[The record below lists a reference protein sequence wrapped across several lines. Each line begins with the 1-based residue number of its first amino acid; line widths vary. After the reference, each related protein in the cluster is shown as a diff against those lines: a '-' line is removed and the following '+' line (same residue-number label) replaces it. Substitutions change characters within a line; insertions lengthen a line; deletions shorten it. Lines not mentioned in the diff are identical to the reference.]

1 MLRSVPLVAA
11 PVVLGL
17 CPWLCASA
25 SADGLQF
32 VEETATRFPQP
43 NPTEYTSQATI
54 GDIDGDGDLDIIFA
68 NGRGYASQGTI
79 ETQRVYIN
87 NGSGV
92 FTDESASRLGF
103 SGWCRG
109 VELGDID
116 DDGDLDLIFTQDF
129 NKLPHLFAN
138 NGSGFFTD
146 VTAAQLPNI
155 TLSSSRA
162 QFGDVDNDGDLDIYI
177 TSGGSNR
184 FSCGQYRLYLN
195 DGDGFFTDETVGHL
209 PIGDVCNNMDCIF
222 GDIDGDFDLDV
233 KTASTGN
240 NNSRLYRNDGTGVFT
255 LVAGVPSDSS
265 CYSYDFGDINGDGD
279 LDLLGVN
286 AGASSTELLLENDG
300 TGAFTDISDQISPNP
315 FLDDNDSKFLDYDN
329 DGDLDLV
336 VARLGS
342 GGERLYNNDGNG
354 NFTQVSDVMQ
364 VISDSSLDIMVADL
378 TGNGKLDIV
387 TAQGESGNF
396 ENRIYINN
404 GPADTIA
411 PDIVRTEQL
420 KDTSDKIGPYV
431 VRAVIYDQMTSDRGF
446 FDHGVTLNYSVEAG
460 PVQEIPMKWSGN
472 SLWRGE
478 IPGQP
483 EGGTITYFVTAL
495 DSADN
500 LGAGDDLFFTVDD
513 LTETTVVADS
523 VTVIRGFYLSGA
535 LEDTVESDDSYLKY
549 NPGITLAPTEPPVWL
564 IFGGTL
570 PSDLPTSLSVTL
582 EASANTPG
590 LTQTIEMFNWGTGQY
605 EEVDASGAS
614 FNVDSTVT
622 VDVSAS
628 ILNYVEFGTG
638 AVRSRIGW
646 RQTGIILLFPWT
658 VCIDQVAWIVEE

>member
-1 MLRSVPLVAA
+1 MFRSVPLVAA

-17 CPWLCASA
+17 CPWFCASV

-32 VEETATRFPQP
+32 VEETSTRFPQP
-43 NPTEYTSQATI
+43 NPTEYTNQATI

-68 NGRGYASQGTI
+68 NGGNFSSQGPI
-79 ETQRVYIN
+79 STQRVYIN

-92 FTDESASRLGF
+92 FTDESAERLGF

-116 DDGDLDLIFTQDF
+116 DDGDLDMIFAQDF

-146 VTAAQLPNI
+146 VTATQLPNI

-177 TSGGSNR
+177 TSGSSNR
-184 FSCGQYRLYLN
+184 FGCGQYRLYLN
-195 DGDGFFTDETVGHL
+195 DGDGFFTDETATHL
-209 PIGDVCNNMDCIF
+209 PIGNVCNNMDCIF

-233 KTASTGN
+233 KTAGTGS

-255 LVAGVPSDSS
+255 LVTDIPSDNS

-279 LDLLGVN
+279 FDLLGIN
-286 AGASSTELLLENDG
+286 AGSGSTELLLENDG
-300 TGAFTDISDQISPNP
+300 TGVFTNISDQISPNLS
-315 FLDDNDSKFLDYDN
+315 LDDNDSKFFDYDN

-342 GGERLYNNDGNG
+342 GGERIYNNDGNG
-354 NFTQVSDVMQ
+354 NFTQVDNVMQ

-378 TGNGKLDIV
+378 TGNGKLDII

-411 PDIVRTEQL
+411 PNIVRTEQL
-420 KDTSDKIGPYV
+420 KDTDDNVGPYV
-431 VRAVIYDQMTSDRGF
+431 VRVVIYDQMTSDRGF

-460 PVQEIPMKWSGN
+460 PVQEVPMKWSGN

-500 LGAGDDLFFTVDD
+500 LGVGDDLFFNVGGGA
-513 LTETTVVADS
+513 ETTVVADS
-523 VTVIRGFYLSGA
+523 FTVLRGFYLSGA
-535 LEDTVESDDSYLKY
+535 LEDTFESDDAYLKF
-549 NPGITLAPTEPPVWL
+549 NLGITLAPTEPPVWL
-564 IFGGTL
+564 IFDGTL
-570 PSDLPTSLSVTL
+570 PSDLPTSLSVML

-590 LTQTIEMFNWGTGQY
+590 LTQTVEMFNWGTGQF

-614 FNVDSTVT
+614 FGADSVVT
-622 VDVSAS
+622 VDVSAN
-628 ILNYVEFGTG
+628 ILDYVEVGTG
-638 AVRSRIGW
+638 FVRSRIGW
-646 RQTGIILLFPWT
+646 RQTGIIFLYPWT
-658 VCIDQVAWIVEE
+658 ISIDQVVWIVEE